1 MHPKTVIV
9 IPCYNEQEVI
19 PSLYER
25 LSAAAETWNE
35 PYEVIIVDDGSIDET
50 KSVDYTEDSFDKFLS
65 SEESDLI
72 KED

>member
-1 MHPKTVIV
+1 MVMILNHKDTLAVSENGNDSV
-9 IPCYNEQEVI
+9 E
-19 PSLYER
+19 
-25 LSAAAETWNE
+25 
-35 PYEVIIVDDGSIDET
+35 ET